1 MLLDFWQLIYFHSK
15 KYSHQIAVKILPAND
30 YAITNVIDSAIK
42 TMLDTLNS
50 PQRDAVKYIDGP
62 LLVLAGAGSGK
73 TRVITQKIA
82 YLIDEIGYSPKEIA
96 AITFTNKAAIE
107 MRERVNQLL
116 ASNKTKGLTIATF
129 HSLGLQIL
137 RQEAAL
143 LGYKPQFSILDAS
156 DSFKVLSD
164 ILATTDKQLLRKT
177 QWQISSWK
185 NAFINPDQAKATAD
199 EELSVAAARVYQLY
213 QQTLKAYQAVDFD
226 DLIKLPVEL
235 FNQHLETLQRW
246 QMKLKYLLI
255 DEYQDT
261 NACQYKLVKL
271 LTGFH
276 QQFTAVGDDDQ
287 AIYGWRGADVENL
300 KQLTKDFS
308 KLNVIK
314 LEQNYRSTVRILRAA
329 NQVIANNPKLF
340 DKKLW
345 SELGTGEL
353 LHISAAKD
361 ENHEAE
367 NTVMKLLAHKFEH
380 KTKFKDY
387 AVLYRGNHQARIIE
401 QHLRNNKIPY
411 VISGGQSFFD
421 KAEIKD
427 IVSYLRLIANEDDDP
442 AFIRAATTPKK
453 GIGSTTLERLG
464 EHASQHQISLFAA
477 AFEGG
482 FQSTIGQKQL
492 EDLLT
497 FTQYINKIQARAKSD
512 PAEDI
517 LNDLLEAIQYE
528 SYLYDH
534 EEARAAENR
543 WSNVLDFIGWLTNKS
558 KGSNEYGHEAEGKTL
573 LELTQ
578 MVSLISILEG
588 REEGEQDA
596 VKLSTLHAAKG
607 LEFGHVF
614 LIGVEEGILP
624 HRESI
629 DNDQIEEE
637 RRLMYVGITRAQ
649 KSLNI
654 SWCKKRK
661 RAGEMEMC
669 EQSRFIAELPSDD
682 IRHFGNPF
690 NDPDVSKDFG
700 KAKMANIR
708 AMLANK

>member
-1 MLLDFWQLIYFHSK
+1 ML
-15 KYSHQIAVKILPAND
+15 N
-30 YAITNVIDSAIK
+30 
-42 TMLDTLNS
+42 TLNS
-50 PQRDAVKYIDGP
+50 PQREAVKYTDGP

-82 YLIDEIGYSPKEIA
+82 YLIDDIGYAPKEIA
-96 AITFTNKAAIE
+96 AITFTNKAALE
-107 MRERVNQLL
+107 MQERVSKLL
-116 ASNKTKGLTIATF
+116 TGNKAKGLTIATF

-137 RQEAAL
+137 RKEAAA

-156 DSFKVLSD
+156 DSFKILSD
-164 ILATTDKQLLRKT
+164 ILATTDNQLLRKT
-177 QWQISSWK
+177 QWKISGWK
-185 NAFINPDQAKATAD
+185 NAFVNPDQAKANAD
-199 EELSVAAARVYQLY
+199 EDLTHAAAKVYQLY
-213 QQTLKAYQAVDFD
+213 QQTLKAYQAIDFD

-235 FNQHLETLQRW
+235 FEQHPEILHQW

-271 LTGFH
+271 LTAFSK
-276 QQFTAVGDDDQ
+276 QFTAVGDDDQ

-308 KLNVIK
+308 NLKVIK

-340 DKKLW
+340 EKKLW
-345 SELGTGEL
+345 SDLGTGDL
-353 LHISAAKD
+353 LQISAALD

-367 NTVMKLLAHKFEH
+367 NVVMKLMAHKFEH
-380 KTKFKDY
+380 RTHYKDY
-387 AVLYRGNHQARIIE
+387 AILYRGNHQARIIE
-401 QHLRNNKIPY
+401 QHLRNHKIPY

-464 EHASQHQISLFAA
+464 EYASKHHLSLFAA

-482 FQSTIGQKQL
+482 FQNEIGQKQL
-492 EDLLT
+492 DDLLT
-497 FTQYINKIQARAKSD
+497 FTQYINKLQERALRE
-512 PAEDI
+512 PAEEV
-517 LNDLLEAIQYE
+517 LNDLIKAIQYE
-528 SYLYDH
+528 TYLYDH
-534 EEARAAENR
+534 EEQRAAETR
-543 WSNVLDFIGWLTNKS
+543 WNNVLEFIAWLTNKS
-558 KGSNEYGHEAEGKTL
+558 KGSTEFGNEKEEKTL

-578 MVSLISILEG
+578 MVALISILEG
-588 REEGEQDA
+588 REEGEPDA

-614 LIGVEEGILP
+614 LIGVEEGIMP

-629 DNDQIEEE
+629 DNDKIEEE

-669 EQSRFIAELPSDD
+669 EPSRFIAELPKDD
-682 IRHFGNPF
+682 VRHFGNPF
-690 NDPDVSKDFG
+690 NDPDVSKEFG
-700 KAKMANIR
+700 KEKMANIR
-708 AMLANK
+708 AMLAGKSTAKTN